1 MNAAGIANISS
12 GVSQNSKTSKMQSD
26 LDRNA
31 FFKLLITQ
39 LKNQSPM
46 EPMKNREF
54 ISQMASFTSLEQMR
68 QMNENMNQFLK
79 MKNLSEGASLIGKTI
94 EKKVEEDNGEQSII
108 KGEVEKIV
116 FEEEE
121 TYALLA
127 KDKGKINLDEIDKI
141 YQS

>member
-1 MNAAGIANISS
+1 MDAAGIANISS

-108 KGEVEKIV
+108 KGEVEKII

>member
-1 MNAAGIANISS
+1 MDAAGIANISS
-12 GVSQNSKTSKMQSD
+12 RVSQNSKTSKMQSD

-108 KGEVEKIV
+108 KGEVEKII